1 MGSVSKKP
9 GSHPSIIKLVTVN
22 IVWRESRDIL
32 IGAEQRNQHV
42 HAAAPAKTANK
53 PLPLLKQSFFRP
65 RRARRCRASLCQTR
79 LKAAFELLTG
89 AAARH
94 DGPRGRRRFDGKNT
108 GRPGHFPQRISSRP
122 KELFDGH

>member
-22 IVWRESRDIL
+22 IVWRESQDIL
-32 IGAEQRNQHV
+32 IRTEQRNQHV
-42 HAAAPAKTANK
+42 CADAPAKMANK
-53 PLPLLKQSFFRP
+53 PPPQKKKRP
-65 RRARRCRASLCQTR
+65 KRARHCRASLCQIKLR
-79 LKAAFELLTG
+79 AAFYLLTG
-89 AAARH
+89 AVARH
-94 DGPRGRRRFDGKNT
+94 EDPRGHGRFDGKNT